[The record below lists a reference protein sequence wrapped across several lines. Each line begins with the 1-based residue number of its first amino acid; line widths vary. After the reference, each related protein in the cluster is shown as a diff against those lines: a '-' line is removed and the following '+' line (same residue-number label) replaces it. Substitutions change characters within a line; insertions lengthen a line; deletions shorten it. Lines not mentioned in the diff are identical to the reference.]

1 MTLETLS
8 PTDPFWERHRGLYP
22 ALGRYTYLNNAA
34 IQPLPAPVAEALHEF
49 IRAASEDDP
58 DALYRPDV
66 PSRLRATYARW
77 LGCEAKDLALTT
89 STSDGLIK
97 AVNAVRWREGD
108 EILIP
113 QNEFPSVVYPFK
125 MARMH
130 GARIL
135 FAGEPGRPVT
145 EEDLLAAVTPKTRAA
160 AFSWVSFS
168 TGYKLD
174 LSTLSRALKERGVE
188 LVFVDGMQGAGVWPP
203 RLAQS
208 AVDFFAFQAVKWIA
222 GPNGAGALYVRPD
235 LWSDLDNP
243 CLSWYSVPCCDD
255 YSLLMDTQLE
265 PFSSARRWDG
275 GTPPWIPMVGV
286 QAYLDLLEPAGP
298 EGVAARAVHVMALL
312 AQRLESAGI
321 GTLVPLSSSSA
332 SSIALLELPDAAS
345 MHQRLKDAGI
355 LTSLRMGRIRV
366 SPHVYN
372 GAEDFDRLVAVLT
385 GSGSACEIS

>member
-1 MTLETLS
+1 MTLEPLS
-8 PTDPFWERHRGLYP
+8 PTDAFWERHRNLYP
-22 ALGRYTYLNNAA
+22 ALGRYTYLNNAS

-49 IRAASEDDP
+49 IRAASEGDP
-58 DALYRPDV
+58 DALYHPEV

-125 MARMH
+125 MAQMH

-135 FAGEPGRPVT
+135 YAGEPGRPVT
-145 EEDLLAAVTPKTRAA
+145 EEDLLAAVTPKTRAV
-160 AFSWVSFS
+160 AFSWVSYS

-174 LSTLSRALKERGVE
+174 LSPLSSALKERGVE

-203 RLAQS
+203 KLAQS

-222 GPNGAGALYVRPD
+222 GPNGTGALYVRPD

-255 YSLLMDTQLE
+255 YSLLTDTHLE

-286 QAYLDLLEPAGP
+286 QAYFDLLEPAGP
-298 EGVAARAVHVMALL
+298 EGVAARAAHVMDLL
-312 AQRLESAGI
+312 AHRLKHAGI

-332 SSIALLELPDAAS
+332 SSIALLELPEAAS

-372 GAEDFDRLVAVLT
+372 GAEDFDRLVAVVT
-385 GSGSACEIS
+385 GAGSACEIS

>member
-8 PTDPFWERHRGLYP
+8 PTDAFWERHRDLYP

-34 IQPLPAPVAEALHEF
+34 IQPLPTPVADALHEF
-49 IRAASEDDP
+49 IRTASEGDP
-58 DALYRPDV
+58 DALYLPDV

-77 LGCEAKDLALTT
+77 LGCESKDLALTT

-97 AVNAVRWREGD
+97 AVNAVRWRGDD

-113 QNEFPSVVYPFK
+113 HNEFPSVVYPFK
-125 MARMH
+125 MAQMR

-135 FAGEPGRPVT
+135 YAGEPGRPVT

-174 LSTLSRALKERGVE
+174 LSPLSMALKDRGVE

-203 RLAQS
+203 RLARS
-208 AVDFFAFQAVKWIA
+208 EVDFFAFQAVKWIA
-222 GPNGAGALYVRPD
+222 GPNGTGALYVRPD

-255 YSLLMDTQLE
+255 YSLLTDTLLE

-275 GTPPWIPMVGV
+275 GTPPWIPMVGA
-286 QAYLDLLEPAGP
+286 QAYFDLLGPAGP
-298 EGVAARAVHVMALL
+298 EGVAARAAHVMALL
-312 AQRLESAGI
+312 SDRLLGAGI
-321 GTLVPLSSSSA
+321 GTLVPLTSSGA
-332 SSIALLELPDAAS
+332 SSITLLELPEAAS
-345 MHQRLKDAGI
+345 VHQKLKDAGI

-372 GAEDFDRLVAVLT
+372 GAQDFDRLVAVLT